1 MSFPRLE
8 DLVEALRR
16 EVGKAR
22 ESMARDD
29 VRRHAGTGEEDA
41 RFETRVASV
50 RMDFN
55 ASVERVGT
63 SAGKTLL
70 ALRMEGPN
78 SRLRQVHQV
87 SIAVADSRS
96 EAVEVQVDGMVLRR
110 YEGRSP

>member
-22 ESMARDD
+22 DAMARDD
-29 VRRHAGTGEEDA
+29 VRRQAGADEGDA
-41 RFETRVASV
+41 WFETRVASV

-63 SAGKTLL
+63 SEGKALL

-87 SIAVADSRS
+87 SIAVADSRT
-96 EAVEVQVDGMVLRR
+96 ETVEVQVDGMVLRR
-110 YEGRSP
+110 YEGR